1 MQLFIAIWNSF
12 WRWAIACFTK
22 TIDVTISRYL
32 TVVWIVKA
40 LLRRRDILKK
50 RSLMFALLS
59 NRIVS
64 RWNVRDCYVSASCS
78 AICHFDDFNA
88 SSIAALV
95 GYIANS
101 REKERGRGRERIS
114 LSFRFCPLFMRR
126 ESVSSLLSSP
136 LQSEMF
142 DETMRSKP
150 LLPLRH
156 ERVSHSY
163 AFRAMPNSIK
173 KIWLI

>member
-101 REKERGRGRERIS
+101 RKREGGEEREFLS
-114 LSFRFCPLFMRR
+114 LFVSVLSSWE
-126 ESVSSLLSSP
+126 ESPSLLFFPVHYNLKCSTKRCV
-136 LQSEMF
+136 QNHYYHC
-142 DETMRSKP
+142 DTN
-150 LLPLRH
+150 
-156 ERVSHSY
+156 
-163 AFRAMPNSIK
+163 AFHIPMPFELPNSIK